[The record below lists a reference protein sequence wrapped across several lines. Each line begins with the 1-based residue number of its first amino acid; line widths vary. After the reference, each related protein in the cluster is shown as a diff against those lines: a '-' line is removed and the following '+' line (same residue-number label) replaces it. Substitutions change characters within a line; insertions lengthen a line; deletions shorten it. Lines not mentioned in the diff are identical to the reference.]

1 MRKILLAAAAAAF
14 VAAPALAETVVV
26 KPAPGSRTTV
36 EVNQHGNTVIRNPST
51 GETTKV
57 RTTPDGSTKII
68 EKDAAGNKAIVKV
81 PQ

>member
-1 MRKILLAAAAAAF
+1 VKKLLLGAFAAAF
-14 VAAPALAETVVV
+14 IAGPALAETVVV

-36 EVNQHGNTVIRNPST
+36 DINQHGNTVIHNPST
-51 GETTKV
+51 GDTTKI

>member
-1 MRKILLAAAAAAF
+1 MNKILLGAAVAALIT
-14 VAAPALAETVVV
+14 APALAETIVV
-26 KPAPGSRTTV
+26 KPAPGSKTTV

-68 EKDAAGNKAIVKV
+68 EKDAAGNKTTVKV